1 MGEEKAS
8 FHSIEMV
15 ESIKNYFLKKQNQA
29 VLFVL
34 EDIDYYVETT
44 K

>member
-15 ESIKNYFLKKQNQA
+15 ESIKNYFIKKQNQA